1 MKLGSFFIAIKTAE
15 SYVIR
20 DESNKSYDIQPVKEC
35 ISKIGNICVAQ
46 RVTGYTKQETTTI
59 DEKMVSL
66 KDKAAE
72 PNFDIGPLAGYML
85 TKDKDYLTLAVQGS
99 DINGLSN
106 PAVNYLAAQKA
117 ASGDLAMSLAMSK
130 DPLLPI
136 MKELT
141 QDGTMAVT
149 TAKNNNLVANP
160 MGVATA
166 TYLAAAGDPYAAY
179 ALSGSTIPA
188 AGIAAGSK
196 NPLYYA
202 LGGNSGM
209 AAGYAL
215 LADANNAGGDFD
227 KWTAYAVSG
236 DPAVLHAGISKD
248 AAVRNRDYSAYLGGN
263 PVLSY
268 AQTGNPLAGAIRS
281 NVEVNKSNN
290 PLMNMYAAKQGVQA
304 ATALTGNGNVAY
316 AAEKYTADPTYDVT
330 KTVLAESL
338 GNPLLTQALIKDP
351 NLVLSQ
357 VAESA
362 DPETQRLIG
371 AMTGDPS
378 MALAVSGDAGAVHAA
393 QTADPAKAALA
404 MASGNAGLAYVM
416 TKDPALMAL
425 TSNDPQVKQLGAA
438 MTGNPTIAKVI
449 GGPGAA
455 LAAETAD
462 PIRSMMVQQLDSPI
476 AAYQLTKDPRTLF
489 VNDKYNKLEH
499 DINAPLIAA
508 MTGNTLLTA
517 AATGNMMA
525 SYYAGKKNPMKA
537 MVLNGSGNPAIA
549 FAGAMTDGATR
560 DAAMIDASIAG
571 GNTDMAAASLMN
583 GNPKFALGLT
593 GDMHAYQYADNS
605 ATAIPNEDVLLASQ
619 SNNPLLTLGLTGNK
633 LLAAITDPEAK
644 ANPVLVGANS
654 KTDAMQTFVATGDAT
669 AANLADATAAI
680 DPLTNIASADQ
691 IKLINKGI
699 LAGQIGDP
707 LATYALTKN
716 KDLMAIQSAASGD
729 ANANTIAYLTND
741 QAATFALTGDAK
753 AAYLA
758 KDAPIDFKRFY
769 AAESGDPAIAWA
781 VTKDATLAALT
792 AGPENVSND
801 LGLTYLVSK
810 EASPLHAY
818 ALTGGNP
825 ATLIAGEQTKDA
837 DKLLTLSAAA
847 TGDPTLAYGLTQ
859 NAQLAAVTSDK
870 FKAEQKPHST
880 VGAYLAISD
889 PDLAYSLT
897 GNSNH
902 LIQKQFISSPVNPNG
917 NLIAFAAGRNA
928 PQLTASQL
936 ASSAFLTPE
945 LSYLLYGNPLVHSV
959 DAATQKQLGLASALG
974 NPAAAYMIDPN
985 KSTAGLNNVIASQ
998 SSNPL
1003 ASAAALQTNNPVLQ
1017 YGETQH
1023 PYIFYKALLN

>member
-1 MKLGSFFIAIKTAE
+1 
-15 SYVIR
+15 
-20 DESNKSYDIQPVKEC
+20 
-35 ISKIGNICVAQ
+35 
-46 RVTGYTKQETTTI
+46 VTGYTKKETTTI
-59 DEKMVSL
+59 DETLLST
-66 KDKAAE
+66 KDKATDA
-72 PNFDIGPLAGYML
+72 NFDMGPLAGYML

-141 QDGTMAVT
+141 QDGAMAVSA
-149 TAKNNNLVANP
+149 AKNNNLVADP

-166 TYLAAAGDPYAAY
+166 TYLAKAGDPYAAY

-215 LADANNAGGDFD
+215 LADANNANGNFD

-236 DPAVLHAGISKD
+236 DPAVLHAGISND
-248 AAVRNRDYSAYLGGN
+248 PAVRNRDYSAYLGGN

-268 AQTGNPLAGAIRS
+268 VQTGNPLAGAIRS
-281 NVEVNKSNN
+281 NVEVNKSDN
-290 PLMNMYAAKQGVQA
+290 PLMNIYAAKKGVQA

-316 AAEKYTADPTYDVT
+316 AAEKYAADNTYDLT
-330 KTVLAESL
+330 KTVLAQSL
-338 GNPLLTQALIKDP
+338 GNPLLTQALVKDP

-357 VAESA
+357 VAEFA
-362 DPETQRLIG
+362 DPVSKKLIG

-378 MALAVSGDAGAVHAA
+378 MALAVSGDPGAIHAA

-425 TSNDPQVKQLGAA
+425 TSNDPKVKQLGAA
-438 MTGNPTIAKVI
+438 MTGNPAIAKVI
-449 GGPGAA
+449 GGPAAA
-455 LAAETAD
+455 LAADTAD

-476 AAYQLTKDPRTLF
+476 AAYQLTNDPRTLF
-489 VNDKYNKLEH
+489 VNDKYNKLGH
-499 DINAPLIAA
+499 DINAPIIAA
-508 MTGNTLLTA
+508 MTGDALLTA

-525 SYYAGKKNPMKA
+525 SYYAGKPNPMKS

-549 FAGAMTDGATR
+549 FAGAMADGANR
-560 DAAMIDASIAG
+560 DAAMIDAAVAG
-571 GNTDMAAASLMN
+571 GNTDMAAASLMD

-593 GDMHAYQYADNS
+593 GNLHAYQLADNS

-619 SNNPLLTLGLTGNK
+619 SNDPLATLALTGNK
-633 LLAAITDPEAK
+633 LLAAMTDPEAK

-654 KTDAMQTFVATGDAT
+654 KTDAMETFVATGDAA
-669 AANLADATAAI
+669 AANLADAI
-680 DPLTNIASADQ
+680 QNLNPLTNIATAAEVED
-691 IKLINKGI
+691 INKGI
-699 LAGQIGDP
+699 LAGQMGDP

-716 KDLMAIQSAASGD
+716 KDLMAIQTAANGD

-741 QAATFALTGDAK
+741 QAKTFALTGDAK

-758 KDAPIDFKRFY
+758 KDAPIDFKKFY

-792 AGPENVSND
+792 AGPENVAND

-810 EASPLHAY
+810 DVSPLHAY

-825 ATLIAGEQTKDA
+825 ATLIAGDQTQDA

-847 TGDPTLAYGLTQ
+847 TGNPTLAYGLTQ
-859 NAQLAAVTSDK
+859 NAMLAGITSDK

-880 VGAYLAISD
+880 TGAVLAMSD
-889 PDLAYSLT
+889 PNLAYSLT
-897 GNSNH
+897 GNSNY
-902 LIQKQFISSPVNPNG
+902 LIQSQFVSNPANPNG
-917 NLIAFAAGRNA
+917 HLIALAAGQNA
-928 PQLTASQL
+928 PQLTPAQL
-936 ASSAFLTPE
+936 ASSAFLTPQQ
-945 LSYLLYGNPLVHSV
+945 SYALYGNPLVHSV
-959 DAATQKQLGLASALG
+959 DPATQKQLGLASALG
-974 NPAAAYMIDPN
+974 NPATAYMIDPN

-1003 ASAAALQTNNPVLQ
+1003 LSAAALQTNNPVLQ
-1017 YGETQH
+1017 YGVTQH
-1023 PYIFYKALLN
+1023 PYILYNSLLN

>member
-1 MKLGSFFIAIKTAE
+1 
-15 SYVIR
+15 
-20 DESNKSYDIQPVKEC
+20 
-35 ISKIGNICVAQ
+35 
-46 RVTGYTKQETTTI
+46 
-59 DEKMVSL
+59 
-66 KDKAAE
+66 
-72 PNFDIGPLAGYML
+72 
-85 TKDKDYLTLAVQGS
+85 
-99 DINGLSN
+99 
-106 PAVNYLAAQKA
+106 
-117 ASGDLAMSLAMSK
+117 
-130 DPLLPI
+130 
-136 MKELT
+136 
-141 QDGTMAVT
+141 
-149 TAKNNNLVANP
+149 
-160 MGVATA
+160 
-166 TYLAAAGDPYAAY
+166 
-179 ALSGSTIPA
+179 
-188 AGIAAGSK
+188 
-196 NPLYYA
+196 
-202 LGGNSGM
+202 
-209 AAGYAL
+209 
-215 LADANNAGGDFD
+215 
-227 KWTAYAVSG
+227 
-236 DPAVLHAGISKD
+236 
-248 AAVRNRDYSAYLGGN
+248 
-263 PVLSY
+263 
-268 AQTGNPLAGAIRS
+268 
-281 NVEVNKSNN
+281 
-290 PLMNMYAAKQGVQA
+290 
-304 ATALTGNGNVAY
+304 
-316 AAEKYTADPTYDVT
+316 
-330 KTVLAESL
+330 
-338 GNPLLTQALIKDP
+338 LIKDP

-680 DPLTNIASADQ
+680 DPLTNIANADQ

>member
-20 DESNKSYDIQPVKEC
+20 DESNKAYDVQPVKEC
-35 ISKIGNICVAQ
+35 ISKIGNVCVAQ

-59 DEKMVSL
+59 DETTVSND
-66 KDKAAE
+66 DKADE
-72 PNFDIGPLAGYML
+72 PNFDMGPLAGYML

-136 MKELT
+136 MDQLT
-141 QDGTMAVT
+141 KDGTLAVS
-149 TAKNNNLVANP
+149 TAKNNNLVADP

-166 TYLAAAGDPYAAY
+166 TYLAKAGDPYAAY

-202 LGGNSGM
+202 MGGNSGM

-215 LADANNAGGDFD
+215 LADANNAAGKFD

-236 DPAVLHAGISKD
+236 DPAVLHAGISND
-248 AAVRNRDYSAYLGGN
+248 ATVRNRDYSAYLGGN

-268 AQTGNPLAGAIRS
+268 TQTGNPLAGAIRS

-290 PLMNMYAAKQGVQA
+290 PLLNMYAAKQGVQA

-316 AAEKYTADPTYDVT
+316 AAEKYAADNNYDVT
-330 KTVLAESL
+330 KTVLAQSL
-338 GNPLLTQALIKDP
+338 GNPLLTQALVKDP

-362 DPETQRLIG
+362 DPASKKLVG

-404 MASGNAGLAYVM
+404 MATDNAGLAYVM

-425 TSNDPQVKQLGAA
+425 TSNDPKVKQLGAA

-455 LAAETAD
+455 LAADSAD
-462 PIRSMMVQQLDSPI
+462 PIRSMMVQQLDSPL
-476 AAYQLTKDPRTLF
+476 AAYQLTNDPRTLF
-489 VNDKYNKLEH
+489 VNDKDNKLEH

-508 MTGNTLLTA
+508 MTKDPLLTA

-525 SYYAGKKNPMKA
+525 SYYAGKTNPMKS
-537 MVLNGSGNPAIA
+537 MVVNGSGDPAIA
-549 FAGAMTDGATR
+549 FAGAMADGATR

-593 GDMHAYQYADNS
+593 GNIHAAQYADTD
-605 ATAIPNEDVLLASQ
+605 AKAIPNEDVLLASQ

-633 LLAAITDPEAK
+633 LLAAMTDPEAK
-644 ANPVLVGANS
+644 ANPVLVGAHS
-654 KTDAMQTFVATGDAT
+654 KTDAMETFVATGDAT
-669 AANLADATAAI
+669 AANLADAAKSIT
-680 DPLTNIASADQ
+680 PLTQTANDDAVKKIT
-691 IKLINKGI
+691 KGI
-699 LAGQIGDP
+699 LAGQNGDP
-707 LATYALTKN
+707 LATYAITKN
-716 KDLMAIQSAASGD
+716 KDLMAIQAAANGD

-741 QAATFALTGDAK
+741 QASTFALTGDAK

-758 KDAPIDFKRFY
+758 KDAPIDLKKFY
-769 AAESGDPAIAWA
+769 AAESGDPAIAYA

-810 EASPLHAY
+810 DASPLHAY

-825 ATLIAGEQTKDA
+825 ATLIAGDQTKDA

-847 TGDPTLAYGLTQ
+847 TGNPTLAYGLTQ
-859 NAQLAAVTSDK
+859 NAQLAAVTTDK

-880 VGAYLAISD
+880 VGAYLAIND
-889 PDLAYSLT
+889 PTLAYSLT

-902 LIQKQFISSPVNPNG
+902 LIQSEFASNPNG
-917 NLIAFAAGRNA
+917 PLIALAAGQNA
-928 PQLTASQL
+928 PQLTPSQL
-936 ASSAFLTPE
+936 ASSSFLTPDQA
-945 LSYLLYGNPLVHSV
+945 YALYGNPLVYSV
-959 DAATQKQLGLASALG
+959 NQATQRQLGLASALG
-974 NPAAAYMIDPN
+974 NPTTAYMVDPN

-1003 ASAAALQTNNPVLQ
+1003 ASAAALQTNNPFLQ
-1017 YGETQH
+1017 YGVTQH
-1023 PYIFYKALLN
+1023 PYVFYNALLN